1 MPSDS
6 PQRPRTAGASKR
18 PLWRRV
24 VAAQEFGLL
33 AVIALMMLGLTL
45 FSGTTERRDRAPL
58 PAGATASEVE
68 PAAGSAQPAGVNVK
82 YADGTT
88 RFYAAS
94 DGYSLL
100 LRGDTALLQREFT
113 VSKFLNKDNLI
124 GVATAAS
131 FIAVMAVAMAGI
143 IILGGIDLS
152 VGSIYALSAV
162 LGAIALN
169 AFGWESA
176 MVDGVATPREWM
188 PLALVLPLGVLMCS
202 AIGAACGFING
213 AASVG
218 LKVHPFIITLGGM
231 AVYRGVAFVTTGGQS
246 IGDLPERFRWVW
258 RAQVGGISPAP
269 SLIMLAVAIAGWF
282 VFTRTVFGR
291 RVFAVGGNETAA
303 RYAGIPVGRVKILMF
318 TICGALAGLSAC
330 MMLGYYGAASS
341 DAGSGYELR
350 VIAAA
355 VVGGASLSGGRG
367 SAIGAMLG
375 AIVIQLID
383 NGIVVLGVN
392 SNYTSIVIGLAIVIA
407 VVVDQTKQGLTAR
420 RR

>member
-1 MPSDS
+1 MPSD
-6 PQRPRTAGASKR
+6 PPGQPHTTATASRQAPR

-45 FSGTTERRDRAPL
+45 FSGTTERRDREPL
-58 PAGATASEVE
+58 PAGAIATEVE
-68 PAAGSAQPAGVNVK
+68 PGAGSAQQAGVSVK
-82 YADGTT
+82 DADGST
-88 RFYAAS
+88 RFFAAE

-100 LRGDTALLQREFT
+100 LRGDTALLQREYT

-131 FIAVMAVAMAGI
+131 FIAVMAVAMSGI

-152 VGSIYALSAV
+152 VGSIYALAAV
-162 LGAIALN
+162 LGAIALK
-169 AFGWESA
+169 AIGGTAES
-176 MVDGVATPREWM
+176 MPVA
-188 PLALVLPLGVLMCS
+188 LALPLGVLLCS
-202 AIGAACGFING
+202 GVGAACGFVNG

-231 AVYRGVAFVTTGGQS
+231 AVYRGVAFVSTSGQS
-246 IGDLPERFRWVW
+246 IGDLPEGFRWVW
-258 RAQVGGISPAP
+258 RAQVGGISPAL
-269 SLIMLAVAIAGWF
+269 SIVMLGTAVAGWF

-318 TICGALAGLSAC
+318 TISGALAGLSAS
-330 MMLGYYGAASS
+330 MLLGYYGAASS

-383 NGIVVLGVN
+383 NGIIVLGVD
-392 SNYTSIVIGLAIVIA
+392 SNYTNIVIGLAIVIA
-407 VVVDQTKQGLTAR
+407 VVVDQAKQGLTR

>member
-6 PQRPRTAGASKR
+6 PQNPASAAARKR

-33 AVIALMMLGLTL
+33 AVIALMVLGLTV
-45 FSGTTERRDRAPL
+45 FSGATERRDRQPL
-58 PAGATASEVE
+58 PAGAVAAEIE
-68 PAAGSAQPAGVNVK
+68 PGATGSSAEAGVKVT
-82 YADGTT
+82 YADGSS
-88 RFYAAS
+88 RFFAAS

-100 LRGDTALLQREFT
+100 LRGDTALLQREYT

-169 AFGWESA
+169 AIGTGAES
-176 MVDGVATPREWM
+176 MPVAV
-188 PLALVLPLGVLMCS
+188 ALPLGVLLCC
-202 AIGAACGFING
+202 AVGGACGFVNG

-231 AVYRGVAFVTTGGQS
+231 AVYRGIAFVSTGGQS
-246 IGDLPERFRWVW
+246 IGDLPESFRWIW

-269 SLIMLAVAIAGWF
+269 ALLMLAVALAGWF
-282 VFTRTVFGR
+282 IFTRTVFGR

-318 TICGALAGLSAC
+318 TISGALAGLSAC

-367 SAIGAMLG
+367 SALGAMLG

-383 NGIVVLGVN
+383 NGIIVLGVD
-392 SNYTSIVIGLAIVIA
+392 SNYTNIVIGLAIVIA
-407 VVVDQTKQGLTAR
+407 VVVDQTKQGFTAR

>member
-1 MPSDS
+1 
-6 PQRPRTAGASKR
+6 
-18 PLWRRV
+18 
-24 VAAQEFGLL
+24 
-33 AVIALMMLGLTL
+33 MMLGLTA
-45 FSGTTERRDRAPL
+45 FSGSTSRREREPL
-58 PAGATASEVE
+58 PAGVTATEVQAGTGEGGGGPGVE
-68 PAAGSAQPAGVNVK
+68 PGVKVTYANGSTHVFRAA
-82 YADGTT
+82 
-88 RFYAAS
+88 
-94 DGYSLL
+94 DGYSLVI
-100 LRGDTALLQREFT
+100 RGDSAILQREYP

-131 FIAVMAVAMAGI
+131 FIAVMAVAMSGI

-169 AFGWESA
+169 AMGARGGGGTGGGSSP
-176 MVDGVATPREWM
+176 VA
-188 PLALVLPLGVLMCS
+188 LALPLGVLVCS
-202 AIGAACGFING
+202 AIGAACGFVNG

-218 LKVHPFIITLGGM
+218 LRVHPFIITLGGM
-231 AVYRGVAFVTTGGQS
+231 AVYRGVAFVVTGGES
-246 IGDLPERFRWVW
+246 IGDLPEGFRWAW
-258 RAQVGGISPAP
+258 RAQVGGISPGP
-269 SLIMLAVAIAGWF
+269 SGVMLAVAAAGWF

-303 RYAGIPVGRVKILMF
+303 RYAGIPVGRVKVLMF
-318 TICGALAGLSAC
+318 TISGALAGLSAS
-330 MMLGYYGAASS
+330 MLLGYYGAASS

-367 SAIGAMLG
+367 SAVGAMLG

-383 NGIVVLGVN
+383 NGIVVLGVD

-407 VVVDQTKQGLTAR
+407 VVVDQAKQGLTAR
-420 RR
+420 KR